1 MTVDDN
7 TGTPTGPSDDDAKS
21 VDPTASGPTEPIE
34 SSEPTE
40 PTASEPVE
48 PTVVEPVEPVEPAV
62 IEPVEPAMAEPVEPT
77 VVEPAVVEPV
87 EAAFTEPTAEEF
99 ESEAAESESQDATP
113 ELVAAGSAV
122 AARTRD
128 AAPSKAKQVST
139 ADAQPSGGIF
149 ARLKARI
156 QRIATFYRQV
166 AAELR
171 KVIWPTRKE
180 LITYTSVV
188 LVFVFIMVTIVGIFD
203 FAFGQAVIN
212 VFGS

>member
-21 VDPTASGPTEPIE
+21 VEPTASEPTEPIE
-34 SSEPTE
+34 PTASEPVEPAVVEPVEPAMVEPTE
-40 PTASEPVE
+40 PTASEPVQPTAVEPIE
-48 PTVVEPVEPVEPAV
+48 PTASEPVVEPV
-62 IEPVEPAMAEPVEPT
+62 
-77 VVEPAVVEPV
+77 
-87 EAAFTEPTAEEF
+87 FTEPTAEEF
-99 ESEAAESESQDATP
+99 EADQSEEPELEDSTP
-113 ELVAAGSAV
+113 ELVAAGGAV

-128 AAPSKAKQVST
+128 TAPSKAKPAGA

-203 FAFGQAVIN
+203 FAFGQAVIK